1 MSVTR
6 LKRKHRKNIA
16 RANNEVRKIKNLL
29 RTPVLKNVDLD
40 ELKSKFGQATPPAVA
55 AKSNVPPAHQEQ
67 PAAQPTA
74 AQPAAKPKAPQSK
87 AKTEAPAESLFAK
100 VAHAASAA
108 ADTVKQAATDAV
120 EAVSH
125 NSVVEK
131 AKELAGEAADA
142 VAHNSL
148 VEKATDAVQ
157 EAAHN
162 LVEGAKH
169 VLDSKSPEANQATE
183 ANQTGT
189 AGFDAAEAETKPVTE
204 EGQAGEHPKPEIAL

>member
-16 RANNEVRKIKNLL
+16 RANNETRKIKNLL

-40 ELKSKFGQATPPAVA
+40 ELKSRFTTSAPAVEA
-55 AKSNVPPAHQEQ
+55 DEKK
-67 PAAQPTA
+67 
-74 AQPAAKPKAPQSK
+74 KPEPSV
-87 AKTEAPAESLFAK
+87 APAPEAKAEGLFDK

-108 ADTVKQAATDAV
+108 ADKVKQVASDAADAV
-120 EAVSH
+120 TH

-131 AKELAGEAADA
+131 ATAAASQAVDA
-142 VAHNSL
+142 VTHTSAF
-148 VEKATDAVQ
+148 EAVQ

-169 VLDSKSPEANQATE
+169 VLSSEAAPQPEAQPAPAADEPAKNEE
-183 ANQTGT
+183 AKVNQTGT
-189 AGFDAAEAETKPVTE
+189 EGYDEAEAITKPVNE
-204 EGQAGEHPKPEIAL
+204 DGQEGEHPKPEIHL

>member
-16 RANNEVRKIKNLL
+16 RANNETRKIKNLL

-40 ELKSKFGQATPPAVA
+40 ELKSRFTESTPAVEA
-55 AKSNVPPAHQEQ
+55 GEKKKPSVEA
-67 PAAQPTA
+67 
-74 AQPAAKPKAPQSK
+74 PAAKPAEKEEGLLAKA
-87 AKTEAPAESLFAK
+87 
-100 VAHAASAA
+100 AHAASAA
-108 ADTVKQAATDAV
+108 ADKVKHLAAD
-120 EAVSH
+120 
-125 NSVVEK
+125 
-131 AKELAGEAADA
+131 AADA

-148 VEKATDAVQ
+148 VEKATEAVQ

-169 VLDSKSPEANQATE
+169 ALESKSPEENQATE

-189 AGFDAAEAETKPVTE
+189 EGYDAAEAETKPVNE
-204 EGQAGEHPKPEIAL
+204 DGQEGDKPKPEIAL